1 MTIFLLTFPL
11 LALLSILATIRIVKL
26 RQIFLQ
32 HRLASVSSASD
43 IDAIGC
49 IGISIL
55 CSDPVNISVVV
66 GLLATRYPLSEVVVV
81 IDSASHPDLLA
92 QLILRYSLRL
102 NCEHAHNT
110 FRSTQLCYRRLV
122 VIDHKSCNN
131 DIRADIAAQHA
142 SHNYLL
148 RVSSDCGLFP
158 YAAGRFV
165 QTIASIPT
173 GRVDAITTSEKNTLL
188 ISRAL
193 WIDKGSFKDIDKHL
207 TGCFTLHLC
216 EPLEFTPILGKEH
229 YELIER
235 SGYNF
240 SDFLALNIMKSANKL
255 LSLRK

>member
-11 LALLSILATIRIVKL
+11 LALLSTLATIRIVKL

-148 RVSSDCGLFP
+148 RKLRLRTF
-158 YAAGRFV
+158 
-165 QTIASIPT
+165 SI
-173 GRVDAITTSEKNTLL
+173 R
-188 ISRAL
+188 SRAL
-193 WIDKGSFKDIDKHL
+193 CSNHSLYADREGRCNNHIGEKH
-207 TGCFTLHLC
+207 TLNQSR
-216 EPLEFTPILGKEH
+216 TM
-229 YELIER
+229 
-235 SGYNF
+235 
-240 SDFLALNIMKSANKL
+240 D
-255 LSLRK
+255 

>member
-1 MTIFLLTFPL
+1 MTIFVLIFPL
-11 LALLSILATIRIVKL
+11 LALLSILAIIRIVKL

-122 VIDHKSCNN
+122 VID
-131 DIRADIAAQHA
+131 
-142 SHNYLL
+142 
-148 RVSSDCGLFP
+148 CGLFP

-165 QTIASIPT
+165 QTIASMPT